1 MACWAPDGNL
11 FDCVIIVDWSAASAP
26 SPAKLSADAIWTC
39 CTDAAG
45 EKTQYHRTRAQ
56 AEAYLRGQIIAAQA
70 YGARLL
76 IGCDF
81 PFAYPCGFAH
91 ALTGQADARAV
102 WRYLQATVTDSDSNA
117 NNRFAVAN
125 DINAR
130 FGNGPFWGRP
140 ERRDT
145 PYLPARKTVDYS
157 ALPFGER
164 RSIDHAIPSAQP
176 VWKLYTT
183 GSVGSQ
189 ALMGLPMIARLAGMN
204 GVSVWPFDECLTDV
218 VLAEVYPSILAKA
231 VARQVVFSGAIK
243 DTVQV
248 QLLARAMLR
257 QPPDVWAKMLAL
269 PHPDAREEGWILGA
283 GFADV
288 LEAAL

>member
-1 MACWAPDGNL
+1 M

-26 SPAKLSADAIWTC
+26 SPAKPSADAIWTC
-39 CTDAAG
+39 CADAGGA
-45 EKTQYHRTRAQ
+45 ETQYHRTRAQ
-56 AEAYLRGQIIAAQA
+56 AEAYLRGQIIAAQTR
-70 YGARLL
+70 GARLL

-81 PFAYPCGFAH
+81 PFAYPHGFAH
-91 ALTGQADARAV
+91 ALTGQTDARAV
-102 WRYLQATVTDSDSNA
+102 WRYLQATIVDSDSNA
-117 NNRFAVAN
+117 NNRFDVAN

-140 ERRDT
+140 AGRAA
-145 PYLPARKTVDYS
+145 PHLPARKIVDYT
-157 ALPFGER
+157 ALPFAER
-164 RSIDHAIPSAQP
+164 RAIDRAIPSAQP

-189 ALMGLPMIARLAGMN
+189 ALMGLPMIARLAAMD
-204 GVSVWPFDECLTDV
+204 GVSVWPFDENLADV
-218 VLAEVYPSILAKA
+218 VLAEVYPSLLAKA
-231 VARQVVFSGAIK
+231 VAQVLAHSGGIK
-243 DTVQV
+243 DAVQV

-257 QPPDVWAKMLAL
+257 QPPDIWAQMLAL

-283 GFADV
+283 GFGRD

>member
-1 MACWAPDGNL
+1 MDKNL

-26 SPAKLSADAIWTC
+26 SPSKPSADAIWTC
-39 CTDAAG
+39 RADARG
-45 EKTQYHRTRAQ
+45 EQTQYHRTRAQ
-56 AEAYLRGQIIAAQA
+56 AEAYLRGQITAAQTQ
-70 YGARLL
+70 GARLL

-81 PFAYPCGFAH
+81 PFAYPRGFAH
-91 ALTGQADARAV
+91 ALTGQADARVV
-102 WRYLQATVTDSDSNA
+102 WRFLQGVIADSDSNA
-117 NNRFAVAN
+117 NNRFDVAN

-130 FGNGPFWGRP
+130 FGIGPFWGRP
-140 ERRDT
+140 AGRDA
-145 PYLPARKTVDYS
+145 PHLPARKTVDYS
-157 ALPFGER
+157 ALPFAER
-164 RSIDHAIPSAQP
+164 RAIDRAIPSAQP

-189 ALMGLPMIARLAGMN
+189 ALMGLPMISRLSGLN
-204 GVSVWPFDECLTDV
+204 GVSVWPFDESLTDV

-231 VARQVVFSGAIK
+231 VAREVALSGAIK
-243 DTVQV
+243 DAVHV

-257 QPPDVWAKMLAL
+257 QPPDVWAQMLAL

>member
-1 MACWAPDGNL
+1 MDKNL

-26 SPAKLSADAIWTC
+26 SPSKPSADAIWTC
-39 CTDAAG
+39 RADARG
-45 EKTQYHRTRAQ
+45 EQTQYHRTRAQ
-56 AEAYLRGQIIAAQA
+56 AEAYLRGQITAAQTQ
-70 YGARLL
+70 GARLL
-76 IGCDF
+76 MGCDF
-81 PFAYPCGFAH
+81 PFAYPRGFAH

-102 WRYLQATVTDSDSNA
+102 WRFLQGVITDSDSNA
-117 NNRFAVAN
+117 NTRFDVAN

-130 FGNGPFWGRP
+130 FGIGPFWGRP
-140 ERRDT
+140 AGRDA
-145 PYLPARKTVDYS
+145 PHLPARKTVDYS
-157 ALPFGER
+157 ALPFAER
-164 RSIDHAIPSAQP
+164 RAIDRAIPSAQP

-189 ALMGLPMIARLAGMN
+189 ALMGLPMISRLSGLN
-204 GVSVWPFDECLTDV
+204 GVSVWPFDESLTDV

-231 VARQVVFSGAIK
+231 VAREVALSGAIK
-243 DTVQV
+243 DAVQV

-257 QPPDVWAKMLAL
+257 QPPDVWAQMLAL

>member
-1 MACWAPDGNL
+1 MDETL

-26 SPAKLSADAIWTC
+26 SPSKPSADAIWTC
-39 CTDAAG
+39 RADTRG
-45 EKTQYHRTRAQ
+45 EQTQYHRTRAQ
-56 AEAYLRGQIIAAQA
+56 AEAYLRGHINAAQTH
-70 YGARLL
+70 GARLL

-81 PFAYPCGFAH
+81 PFGYPCGFAH

-102 WRYLQATVTDSDSNA
+102 WRFLQGVIADSDSNA
-117 NNRFAVAN
+117 NNRFDVAN
-125 DINAR
+125 DMNAR

-140 ERRDT
+140 AGRDA
-145 PYLPARKTVDYS
+145 PHLPARKTVDYS
-157 ALPFGER
+157 ALPFAER
-164 RSIDHAIPSAQP
+164 RAIDRAIPSAQP

-189 ALMGLPMIARLAGMN
+189 ALMGLPMISRLSGLN
-204 GVSVWPFDECLTDV
+204 GVSVWPFDESLTDV

-231 VARQVVFSGAIK
+231 VAREVALSGAIK
-243 DTVQV
+243 DAVQV

-257 QPPDVWAKMLAL
+257 QPPDVWAQMLAL
-269 PHPDAREEGWILGA
+269 PHPDAREEGSILGG
-283 GFADV
+283 GFGHI